1 MQEYYDQDAIASEV
15 GEQYVL
21 FLKHFIEKKDLD
33 QLKQFFPE
41 NAVGIGSLNKVGFS
55 GPEQILALL
64 KYNISLLPWPVM
76 FDEKFR
82 KIKVTSSDSALL
94 SGSIDLITNDERSES
109 PLHQPQNI
117 KLTLLWKKLREKWFI
132 EYMHSSEISSGF
144 SGKIREER
152 IPEGQDI
159 KTEKKLTRELWK
171 TRIEL
176 SELEKENNESQ
187 QLFQSICEKISDGII
202 LADPEKKSFTY
213 VNESICEL
221 LKYKKPQL
229 LSLWL
234 KDILLSDT
242 DTITDL
248 INRGIG
254 EENKKFNDT
263 PFICSNKE
271 IKYFDISAKEVTFLN
286 KKHVL
291 FICEDIS
298 EQKKALAIMKDA
310 ELAQKASE
318 SKNLFL
324 ANMSHEIRTPVTGII
339 GMSEILANT
348 KLDTQQA
355 DYLQIINES
364 SRILLRLINDILDI
378 AKIEAGKIHLS
389 YEPFSLQ
396 NIIQNIKKLNH
407 PELINKNNKLKVI
420 IDSEIPETVISDKL
434 RIEQVIMNLLN
445 NAMKFTENGQIT
457 IDVIIADK
465 SKPDTIKISV
475 SDTGPGISK
484 EDQNK
489 LFNIFQQI
497 ENTRSE
503 GGSGLGLYICKH
515 LISYMGGEIGVESK
529 PDKGSTF
536 WFTFDSKPEKQDL
549 DIINEDDEEEDD
561 DIEVSLGLKI
571 LLVDDKN
578 VNIQVISLMLEAAD
592 CSVDIAKNGIEA
604 IEVFTPDKYDVI
616 LMDIMMPVMDGVT
629 AMKELKKKYDKTP
642 PIIAITANAMAGD
655 KEKYMKEGFDG
666 YIAKPVTTRK
676 LVSELLE
683 LNIIVKNEV

>member
-1 MQEYYDQDAIASEV
+1 MQEYFDQEAIAGEV

-21 FLKHFIEKKDLD
+21 FLKHIIEKKDVD
-33 QLKQFFPE
+33 YLKQFFPE
-41 NAVGIGSLNKVGFS
+41 HGMGIGSLGKVGFR
-55 GPEQILALL
+55 GTEQISALL

-82 KIKVTSSDSALL
+82 DIKVLSPDSALL
-94 SGSIDLITNDERSES
+94 SGSIDLITREERSES

-117 KLTLLWKKLREKWFI
+117 KLTLLWKKILDKWFI
-132 EYMHSSEISSGF
+132 EYIHSSEIPSGF
-144 SGKIREER
+144 SVKIRDEQT
-152 IPEGQDI
+152 PLGQDI

-176 SELEKENNESQ
+176 SELEKESNESQ

-202 LADPEKKSFTY
+202 LADPEKKCFSY
-213 VNESICEL
+213 VNESVCEL
-221 LKYKKPQL
+221 VGYQKQQL

-234 KDILLSDT
+234 KDILLSDSGIFT
-242 DTITDL
+242 DEPDKIFK
-248 INRGIG
+248 
-254 EENKKFNDT
+254 EEKKHFNDIPIT
-263 PFICSNKE
+263 CSNKNV
-271 IKYFDISAKEVTFLN
+271 KHFNISTGDVNYLN
-286 KKHVL
+286 RKHILLILRDV
-291 FICEDIS
+291 S
-298 EQKKALAIMKDA
+298 EQKKAMAIMKEA

-339 GMSEILANT
+339 GMSEILSNT

-378 AKIEAGKIHLS
+378 AKIEAGKIQLS
-389 YEPFSLQ
+389 YEPFSLR
-396 NIIQNIKKLNH
+396 NIIQNIRKLNH
-407 PELINKNNKLKVI
+407 PGLINKNNELKVN
-420 IDSEIPETVISDKL
+420 IDSEVPETVISDKL
-434 RIEQVIMNLLN
+434 RIEQVLMNLLN

-457 IDVIIADK
+457 IGVFIPDK

-484 EDQNK
+484 DDQNK
-489 LFNIFQQI
+489 LFNKFQQI
-497 ENTRSE
+497 ENTLSP

-536 WFTFDSKPEKQDL
+536 WFTFDSKPENQNMDKMS
-549 DIINEDDEEEDD
+549 EEGEEDD

-578 VNIQVISLMLEAAD
+578 VNLQVISLMLEAAD
-592 CSVDIAKNGIEA
+592 CTVDIAKNGIDA
-604 IEVFTPDKYDVI
+604 IEIFKPEKYDVI